1 MKNSR
6 PRHNIRQGRGRLRL
20 LVIPTKQGLA
30 EVAISDSAAAT
41 RVGQYWNAVR
51 WFLDTGDGSK
61 LRLFRKLQITNAD
74 GNRISF
80 LTDLDELERLGAAGV
95 LSFESIY
102 ARVR

>member
-1 MKNSR
+1 MNNSR
-6 PRHNIRQGRGRLRL
+6 SRRTVRQGRARVRL

-30 EVAISDSAAAT
+30 EVAIPDSTAAT

-61 LRLFRKLQITNAD
+61 LRLFRKLQITDAG

-80 LTDLDELERLGAAGV
+80 LTDLAELERLGAAGV

-102 ARVR
+102 SRTR